1 VAAKNY
7 NNAQVGGIEGR
18 GREQGEQD
26 GGWKGERERET
37 IEGREGGRE
46 GGRGKGKKRERWT
59 CLRAPTSLAPDKN
72 SQKSVPEYISD
83 IKL

>member
-37 IEGREGGRE
+37 IEGREGAGGEDGSE
-46 GGRGKGKKRERWT
+46 GGWVGE
-59 CLRAPTSLAPDKN
+59 
-72 SQKSVPEYISD
+72 
-83 IKL
+83 

>member
-1 VAAKNY
+1 MTAPSNPPPTSVAAKNY

-37 IEGREGGRE
+37 IEGREGAGGEDGSE
-46 GGRGKGKKRERWT
+46 GGWVGE
-59 CLRAPTSLAPDKN
+59 
-72 SQKSVPEYISD
+72 
-83 IKL
+83 